1 MVSPAGATVV
11 GPCFEFPRG
20 DVSRRATLVSY
31 FCDSSESVLERPL
44 ESELESDWSD
54 AEAKI
59 G

>member
-11 GPCFEFPRG
+11 GPFFEFPRG

-31 FCDSSESVLERPL
+31 ISDSSEPVFERPL
-44 ESELESDWSD
+44 ESELDADWSD
-54 AEAKI
+54 ADANI

>member
-1 MVSPAGATVV
+1 M
-11 GPCFEFPRG
+11 GPFFEFPRG

-31 FCDSSESVLERPL
+31 SPDPSESVLERPL
-44 ESELESDWSD
+44 ESELDSDWSD

>member
-11 GPCFEFPRG
+11 GPFFEFPRG

-31 FCDSSESVLERPL
+31 SLDSSESVLERPL
-44 ESELESDWSD
+44 ESELDADWSD
-54 AEAKI
+54 ADAKI